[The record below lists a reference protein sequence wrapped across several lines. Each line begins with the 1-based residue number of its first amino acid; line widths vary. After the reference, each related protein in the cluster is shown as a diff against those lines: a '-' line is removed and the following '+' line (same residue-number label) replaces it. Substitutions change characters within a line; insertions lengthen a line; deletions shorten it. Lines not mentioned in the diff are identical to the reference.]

1 MLNTAL
7 VFESSPQAMEL
18 LLEAFFKVQ
27 PDKHVQAFR
36 LYWHMRGIDVK
47 TNGQRF
53 DLRGKPVA
61 MGKSLDQA
69 AREYGR

>member
-1 MLNTAL
+1 MVYLATGP
-7 VFESSPQAMEL
+7 VEL
-18 LLEAFFKVQ
+18 FVDAWCQ
-27 PDKHVQAFR
+27 QDRHTQAFR
-36 LYWHMRGIDVK
+36 LHWHMRGIDIK

-53 DLRGKPVA
+53 DLRGNPVA